1 MKKLVITLL
10 LICFALLAFA
20 QENKSNQT
28 DFNAYLTIQRGTEFN
43 TAIKIIETLSYQY
56 EAKKIV
62 NSSSFNGNIAIPISQ
77 LHWKEALMLLCQTH
91 NLNLEEKGGAYFII
105 DPPKNDKPE
114 EKGIKPSD
122 KQVKI
127 SAIFFRADK
136 TLLNTFGI
144 NWQSIVNGKVVADIN
159 FQGAGK
165 VADDLF
171 KAKGSYS
178 FEQNGYVIDLNA
190 LLKVIE
196 SNQKGSVIARPSI
209 SVLSGK
215 EGFIQVG
222 QDFSV
227 KTTDESGNISDKF
240 FSTGII
246 LKVVPTVVE
255 YEGQNV
261 IHLTANVEKSSATP
275 GQISTIINKNSAN
288 TEVFLYDG
296 EETVIGGLNDID
308 YTKSKSGIPVLKDL
322 PWWFFGLKYL
332 ASYSKFEQTN
342 REMIVILK
350 AEIYDPIEKRLKDK
364 QELKEKIEKLRTENE
379 QIHMLDETKPANKQ
393 D

>member
-1 MKKLVITLL
+1 MKR
-10 LICFALLAFA
+10 LILILALLSFTIFIAA
-20 QENKSNQT
+20 QSTPQTKT
-28 DFNAYLTIQRGTEFN
+28 DFNAYLTIQRGTDFN
-43 TAIKIIETLSYQY
+43 TAIKVIETLSYQY

-62 NSSSFNGNIAIPISQ
+62 NSSSFNGAIAIPISQ

-91 NLNLEEKGGAYFII
+91 NLNLEEKGGAYFIV
-105 DPPKNDKPE
+105 DPPQEDKSA
-114 EKGIKPSD
+114 KDFKPTD

-136 TLLNTFGI
+136 TLLNTMGI
-144 NWQSIVNGKVVADIN
+144 NWQSLVNGKVTADIN
-159 FQGAGK
+159 FNGAGK
-165 VADDLF
+165 VIDDLVQ
-171 KAKGSYS
+171 AKGSYS
-178 FEQNGYVIDLNA
+178 FENNGYVIDINA

-227 KTTDESGNISDKF
+227 KTADDAGNISDKF

-255 YEGQNV
+255 YEGQSV

-275 GQISTIINKNSAN
+275 GEISTIINKNSAN
-288 TEVFLYDG
+288 TEVFLFDG

-308 YTKSKSGIPVLKDL
+308 YTKTRSGIPFLKDL
-322 PWWFFGLKYL
+322 PWWVFGIKYL
-332 ASYSKFEQTN
+332 ASYSKYEQTN

-350 AEIYDPIEKRLKDK
+350 AELYDSIEKRLQDK
-364 QELKEKIEKLRTENE
+364 TALKEKIDKLRNENNKNIFE
-379 QIHMLDETKPANKQ
+379 DSQIKTLPEN
-393 D
+393 